1 MSSNNDGLSLRYRI
15 TWRLNWLLLHVAGP
29 ADLGDADPRR
39 RMERE
44 RAERVARARAAREV
58 GAGATSAA
66 APSVV
71 SPAAPPAE
79 VSSPPTAPDQPF
91 TGAA

>member
-15 TWRLNWLLLHVAGP
+15 TWRLTWLLLHVAGP

-44 RAERVARARAAREV
+44 RAERVTRARAAREV
-58 GAGATSAA
+58 AVEPTAVSEQT
-66 APSVV
+66 APLT
-71 SPAAPPAE
+71 AE
-79 VSSPPTAPDQPF
+79 VRSAITPPTAPDQPF

>member
-1 MSSNNDGLSLRYRI
+1 MSSNNDGLSLWYRI

-44 RAERVARARAAREV
+44 RAERVARARVVRKVEV
-58 GAGATSAA
+58 
-66 APSVV
+66 
-71 SPAAPPAE
+71 E
-79 VSSPPTAPDQPF
+79 PTAPDQPF